1 MHSDTSAMPTSTY
14 YVQTR
19 FGETDLMGVVHH
31 ATYLLYCEAARVDW
45 LHKRGVSYQS
55 WIAHGIQ
62 LPVVETELHYKR
74 AAHFDDILA
83 VTTTMDALTGVT
95 VSFRY
100 EIKHDDVLICSART
114 KLASVG
120 DNLKLKRIP
129 SEIADVL
136 RSTELPE
143 AQWAPRA
150 PR

>member
-1 MHSDTSAMPTSTY
+1 MTTSTY
-14 YVQTR
+14 HVQAR

-62 LPVVETELHYKR
+62 LPVVETELRYKR
-74 AAHFDDILA
+74 AARFDDILA
-83 VTTTMDALTGVT
+83 VTTTMDALTRVT

-100 EIKHDDVLICSART
+100 EITHDDALICSART

-120 DNLKLKRIP
+120 NDLKLKRIP
-129 SEIADVL
+129 SEITDVF
-136 RSTELPE
+136 RSAELPE